1 MLKYIYLIVGF
12 VLLIKGADFFVEGSS
27 SVAKKLRVPS
37 IIIGMTIV
45 AMGTSLPETSVSVS
59 ASIAAKNDL
68 AISNVIGSN
77 IFNLMVV
84 CGICAVLCPLT
95 VDGTTLKRDF
105 PFSIVMAGLLMALG
119 GIDGVVGRFDGIL
132 FLVLFVVFLLI
143 MIYSAKKS
151 RANSAPEA
159 DEYKIMPVWK
169 CILYMVGGIAAIAAG
184 GEMVVE
190 GASDIARAFGMSEN
204 LIGMTIVALGTSL
217 PELVTSV
224 VAARKN
230 ELDMALGNVIG
241 SNIFN
246 ILFVLGIASAISP
259 VSYTN
264 ENLIDSAVLIVM
276 SMIVLI
282 FCLPKKRLIRWNGAA
297 MLALYAGYTAYIF
310 TR

>member
-84 CGICAVLCPLT
+84 CGICAVLCLLT

-105 PFSIVMAGLLMALG
+105 PFSIVIAGLLMALG

-151 RANSAPEA
+151 RDNSAPEA

>member
-151 RANSAPEA
+151 RDNSAPEA

-259 VSYTN
+259 ISYTN

-282 FCLPKKRLIRWNGAA
+282 FCLPKKRLIRWNGVA

>member
-105 PFSIVMAGLLMALG
+105 PFSIVIAGLLMALG

-151 RANSAPEA
+151 RDNSAPEA

>member
-95 VDGTTLKRDF
+95 VDGTALKRDF

-151 RANSAPEA
+151 RDNSAPEA

>member
-105 PFSIVMAGLLMALG
+105 PFSIVIAGLLMALG

-132 FLVLFVVFLLI
+132 FLMLFVVFLLI

-151 RANSAPEA
+151 RDNSAPEA

-282 FCLPKKRLIRWNGAA
+282 FCLPKKRLIRWNGVA

>member
-84 CGICAVLCPLT
+84 CGLCAVLCPLT
-95 VDGTTLKRDF
+95 VNGTTLKRDF

-151 RANSAPEA
+151 RDNSAPEA

-282 FCLPKKRLIRWNGAA
+282 FCLPKKRLIRWNGAS
-297 MLALYAGYTAYIF
+297 MLALYACYTAYIF

>member
-59 ASIAAKNDL
+59 ASLAAKNDL

-95 VDGTTLKRDF
+95 VDGTMLKRDF
-105 PFSIVMAGLLMALG
+105 PFSIVIAGLLMALG

-151 RANSAPEA
+151 RDNSAPEA

-282 FCLPKKRLIRWNGAA
+282 FCLPKKRLIRWNGVA

>member
-151 RANSAPEA
+151 RDSSAPEA

>member
-27 SVAKKLRVPS
+27 TVAKKLRVPS

-59 ASIAAKNDL
+59 ASLAAKNDL

-95 VDGTTLKRDF
+95 VDGTMLKRDF
-105 PFSIVMAGLLMALG
+105 PFSIVIAGLLMALG

-151 RANSAPEA
+151 RDNSAPEA

-282 FCLPKKRLIRWNGAA
+282 FCLPKKRLIRWNGVA

>member
-37 IIIGMTIV
+37 IIVGMTIV

-105 PFSIVMAGLLMALG
+105 PFSIVIAGLLMALG

-151 RANSAPEA
+151 RDNSAPEA

-282 FCLPKKRLIRWNGAA
+282 FCLPKKRLIRWNGVA

>member
-27 SVAKKLRVPS
+27 SLAKKLRVPS

-151 RANSAPEA
+151 RDNSAPEA